1 MNYQLR
7 RMKRKTVGIYITKE
21 GEIEV
26 RAPRSVSEAEID
38 RLVQEKE
45 AWITTHQTKMRERI
59 QLQAMG
65 RIRPGGTVIFLGRS
79 YPAEP
84 SQTRDISF
92 NGTRFLL
99 PDLPEAELRAALVDF
114 YRKAAK
120 ALLPSA
126 VERFAP
132 LVGKAPPAG
141 AHHLGQNA
149 LGLLLG
155 KRRAQFFLAP
165 PVRAAGSNGLRCRP
179 RACASDRIQSL
190 FSFLGNCRRN
200 SAGLQGPPPILERSA
215 GEPPKAGMVKRMR
228 EIHKSILLLMQWKE
242 RSG

>member
-59 QLQAMG
+59 QLQAMD

-84 SQTRDISF
+84 SQARDISF

-132 LVGKAPPAG
+132 LVGNGPPAG
-141 AHHLGQNA
+141 AHPLGQNA

-215 GEPPKAGMVKRMR
+215 GEYFYLRWYFHCLGYRGISART
-228 EIHKSILLLMQWKE
+228 
-242 RSG
+242 

>member
-59 QLQAMG
+59 QLQAMD

-84 SQTRDISF
+84 SQARDISF

-99 PDLPEAELRAALVDF
+99 Q
-114 YRKAAK
+114 
-120 ALLPSA
+120 SC
-126 VERFAP
+126 
-132 LVGKAPPAG
+132 APPLLTFTAKRQKPFCQVRWSALPHSLERPPSRCASPRPKRAG
-141 AHHLGQNA
+141 APARQ
-149 LGLLLG
+149 
-155 KRRAQFFLAP
+155 K
-165 PVRAAGSNGLRCRP
+165 AGSIFPGASCARRRKQWITLSSTSLR
-179 RACASDRIQSL
+179 I
-190 FSFLGNCRRN
+190 
-200 SAGLQGPPPILERSA
+200 
-215 GEPPKAGMVKRMR
+215 
-228 EIHKSILLLMQWKE
+228 
-242 RSG
+242 

>member
-1 MNYQLR
+1 MDHNPSNKNAGTHPVAGHGPNSARRDGYISRPELSGRALR
-7 RMKRKTVGIYITKE
+7 KQGIFPSMERAFCCPICRRQSCAPPLLTFTAKRQKPFCQ
-21 GEIEV
+21 V
-26 RAPRSVSEAEID
+26 RWSALPHS
-38 RLVQEKE
+38 L
-45 AWITTHQTKMRERI
+45 ER
-59 QLQAMG
+59 
-65 RIRPGGTVIFLGRS
+65 
-79 YPAEP
+79 
-84 SQTRDISF
+84 
-92 NGTRFLL
+92 
-99 PDLPEAELRAALVDF
+99 
-114 YRKAAK
+114 
-120 ALLPSA
+120 
-126 VERFAP
+126 
-132 LVGKAPPAG
+132 PPAG

>member
-59 QLQAMG
+59 QLQAMD

-84 SQTRDISF
+84 SQARDISF

-132 LVGKAPPAG
+132 LVGKAPQQVRITSAKTRWG
-141 AHHLGQNA
+141 SCSAKG
-149 LGLLLG
+149 GLNFSWRLLC
-155 KRRAQFFLAP
+155 AP
-165 PVRAAGSNGLRCRP
+165 PEAMDYVVV
-179 RACASDRIQSL
+179 SDRIQSL

>member
-59 QLQAMG
+59 QLQAMDEFGPAG
-65 RIRPGGTVIFLGRS
+65 RLYFSAGVIRPSLRKQGIF
-79 YPAEP
+79 P
-84 SQTRDISF
+84 SM
-92 NGTRFLL
+92 
-99 PDLPEAELRAALVDF
+99 ERAF
-114 YRKAAK
+114 CCPICRRQ
-120 ALLPSA
+120 SC
-126 VERFAP
+126 
-132 LVGKAPPAG
+132 APPLLTFTAKRQKPFCQVRWSALPHSLERPPSRCASPRPKRAG
-141 AHHLGQNA
+141 APARQKAGSI
-149 LGLLLG
+149 
-155 KRRAQFFLAP
+155 FLAP

>member
-59 QLQAMG
+59 QLQAMD

-84 SQTRDISF
+84 SQARDISF
-92 NGTRFLL
+92 NGTRFCCPICRRQSCAPPLL
-99 PDLPEAELRAALVDF
+99 TFTQSGKSPFAKCGGALC
-114 YRKAAK
+114 
-120 ALLPSA
+120 
-126 VERFAP
+126 P
-132 LVGKAPPAG
+132 LVGKAPQQVRITSAKTRWG
-141 AHHLGQNA
+141 SCSAKG
-149 LGLLLG
+149 GLNFSWRLLC
-155 KRRAQFFLAP
+155 AP
-165 PVRAAGSNGLRCRP
+165 PEAMDYVVVHELAHLIEFNHSSRFWAIVEGILPDYKARR
-179 RACASDRIQSL
+179 QSL
-190 FSFLGNCRRN
+190 KEVQESLLR
-200 SAGLQGPPPILERSA
+200 QG
-215 GEPPKAGMVKRMR
+215 
-228 EIHKSILLLMQWKE
+228 W
-242 RSG
+242 

>member
-59 QLQAMG
+59 QLQAMD

-84 SQTRDISF
+84 SQARDISF

-120 ALLPSA
+120 AILPSA

-132 LVGKAPPAG
+132 LVGKAPQQVRITSAKTRWG
-141 AHHLGQNA
+141 SCSAKG
-149 LGLLLG
+149 GLNFSWRLLC
-155 KRRAQFFLAP
+155 AP
-165 PVRAAGSNGLRCRP
+165 GSNGLRCRP

>member
-59 QLQAMG
+59 QLQAMD

-132 LVGKAPPAG
+132 LVGKAPQQVRITSAKTRWG
-141 AHHLGQNA
+141 SCSAKG
-149 LGLLLG
+149 GLNFSWRLLC
-155 KRRAQFFLAP
+155 AP
-165 PVRAAGSNGLRCRP
+165 PEAMDYVVVHELAHLIEFNHSSRFWAIVEGILPDYKARR
-179 RACASDRIQSL
+179 QSL
-190 FSFLGNCRRN
+190 KEVQESLLR
-200 SAGLQGPPPILERSA
+200 QG
-215 GEPPKAGMVKRMR
+215 
-228 EIHKSILLLMQWKE
+228 W
-242 RSG
+242 

>member
-59 QLQAMG
+59 QLQAMD

-84 SQTRDISF
+84 SQARDISF

-132 LVGKAPPAG
+132 LVGKAPSRCASPRPKRAG
-141 AHHLGQNA
+141 APARQ
-149 LGLLLG
+149 
-155 KRRAQFFLAP
+155 K
-165 PVRAAGSNGLRCRP
+165 AGSIFPGASCARRRKQWTTLSSTSLR
-179 RACASDRIQSL
+179 I
-190 FSFLGNCRRN
+190 
-200 SAGLQGPPPILERSA
+200 
-215 GEPPKAGMVKRMR
+215 
-228 EIHKSILLLMQWKE
+228 
-242 RSG
+242 

>member
-59 QLQAMG
+59 QLQAMD

-84 SQTRDISF
+84 SQARDISF

-120 ALLPSA
+120 ALCQVRWSALPHSL
-126 VERFAP
+126 ER
-132 LVGKAPPAG
+132 PPSRCASPRPKRAG
-141 AHHLGQNA
+141 APARQ
-149 LGLLLG
+149 
-155 KRRAQFFLAP
+155 K
-165 PVRAAGSNGLRCRP
+165 AGSIFPGASCARRRKQWTTLSSTSLR
-179 RACASDRIQSL
+179 I
-190 FSFLGNCRRN
+190 
-200 SAGLQGPPPILERSA
+200 
-215 GEPPKAGMVKRMR
+215 
-228 EIHKSILLLMQWKE
+228 
-242 RSG
+242 

>member
-59 QLQAMG
+59 QLQAMD

-84 SQTRDISF
+84 FASK
-92 NGTRFLL
+92 GYFL
-99 PDLPEAELRAALVDF
+99 
-114 YRKAAK
+114 
-120 ALLPSA
+120 
-126 VERFAP
+126 
-132 LVGKAPPAG
+132 
-141 AHHLGQNA
+141 QWNA
-149 LGLLLG
+149 L
-155 KRRAQFFLAP
+155 F
-165 PVRAAGSNGLRCRP
+165 AA
-179 RACASDRIQSL
+179 
-190 FSFLGNCRRN
+190 
-200 SAGLQGPPPILERSA
+200 RSA
-215 GEPPKAGMVKRMR
+215 GGRAARRPC
-228 EIHKSILLLMQWKE
+228 
-242 RSG
+242 

>member
-59 QLQAMG
+59 QLQAMD

-84 SQTRDISF
+84 SQARDISF

-132 LVGKAPPAG
+132 LVGKAPQQVRITSAKTRWG
-141 AHHLGQNA
+141 SCSAKG
-149 LGLLLG
+149 GLNFSWRLLC
-155 KRRAQFFLAP
+155 AP
-165 PVRAAGSNGLRCRP
+165 PEAMDYVVVHELAHLIEFNHSSR
-179 RACASDRIQSL
+179 
-190 FSFLGNCRRN
+190 FNCRRN